1 MSAKAPAGAAAGKSR
16 RSLRVCI
23 ASPDIVGPIRNGGV
37 GTACTALAQELAKV
51 GHRVTLF
58 YTSNFYENGN
68 AQTWIDFYKTF
79 GIAFVP
85 LEAKVQPPPHL
96 NPTIYESD
104 PAERSYRVYAWLRD
118 QEFDVIHF
126 PDYIGLGYFTALA
139 KSQGLHFQNTV
150 ICTTA
155 HAPTMWAR
163 LSNAS
168 MINDLPIVLRDRME
182 RGLVAASDVL
192 ISPSRYMIDWMAERD
207 WTLPKHQL
215 VLPNL
220 MPTDKLEA
228 AAVPRADGKPPAARK
243 VDEIVFFG
251 RIEPRK
257 GLLIFCDAIDRMAK
271 DLTADTKITFLGKT
285 REGEYGKELLSQRF
299 RKWQAR
305 WQVIDDLN
313 TFQARD
319 YLLGE
324 GRLAVIPSL
333 ADNSPYTVLECLTWG
348 VPFIA
353 SRVGGVAELVHPED
367 CDRILF
373 KPTPNDLAQR
383 LRSVLS
389 KGIIPGRMSFG
400 HDQNLA
406 AYLDLHE
413 GLLAEIADAN
423 KPRKQAKL
431 VAEPKAPEPLASV
444 ALLHFERPVDLP
456 KAVASLQRQTYKNLE
471 VVLVDNGTSS
481 SAGTET
487 LKALEPVFA
496 ERNWKILRL
505 DQNMYEPYARN
516 QAAAAARG
524 KYVLFMDDDNVAKEK
539 EVETFVRVAEKTGT
553 QVLTCF
559 LDHFDTPDPPADESQ
574 ALKRFI
580 PIGDAGPVGLIYNG
594 YGDVNCFAERE
605 AFLRIGGFVE
615 DGCFNHAEDWRFL
628 ARAYAAGLS
637 MSVVPEALAWYRT
650 VNQPYGMSW
659 RKRDRSGALMRAASV
674 YFEHAPAEV
683 QPFVLL
689 AQGLFW
695 KAQESQSKVRDL
707 ESQCKTASNQ
717 ARSLGAALE
726 VSQGRYRDLLAE
738 YQKLEQV
745 MQALSDA
752 QHPEAAVLQRMR
764 VSVDTGR
771 RRHFGL
777 NKPLPHRS

>member
-1 MSAKAPAGAAAGKSR
+1 MSGKPTPAAMAKSR

-37 GTACTALAQELAKV
+37 GTACTALAQELAKA

-68 AQTWIDFYKTF
+68 AQTWIDFYKPF
-79 GIAFVP
+79 GVEFVP
-85 LEAKVQPPPHL
+85 LEAKVQPPPHV

-104 PAERSYRVYAWLRD
+104 PAERSYRIYMWLRG
-118 QEFDVIHF
+118 QSFDVIHF

-139 KSQGLHFQNTV
+139 RQQGLHFRDTA

-163 LSNAS
+163 LGNAS
-168 MINDLPIVLRDRME
+168 MFNDLPIVLRDRME

-192 ISPSRYMIDWMAERD
+192 ISPSRYMIEWMRERD
-207 WTLPKHQL
+207 WQLPVHQV

-228 AAVPRADGKPPAARK
+228 VAAARGEPARAPKK

-257 GLLIFCDAIDRMAK
+257 GLLVFCDAIDRLSRT
-271 DLTADTKITFLGKT
+271 LTSDTKITFLGKT
-285 REGEYGKELLSQRF
+285 REGEYGKDLLSQRF
-299 RKWQAR
+299 RKWEAR
-305 WQVIDDLN
+305 WQVIDDLD

-324 GRLAVIPSL
+324 GRVAVIPSL
-333 ADNSPYTVLECLTWG
+333 ADNSPYTVLECLTWQ

-353 SRVGGVAELVHPED
+353 SRVGGVAELVHPD
-367 CDRILF
+367 DRDRILF
-373 KPTPNDLAQR
+373 KPTPGDLAAR
-383 LRSVLS
+383 IGSVLAD
-389 KGIIPGRMSFG
+389 GIVPGRLSFA
-400 HDQNLA
+400 HDRNLA
-406 AYLDLHE
+406 AYLELHE
-413 GLLAEIADAN
+413 GLLSDLADGRAGP
-423 KPRKQAKL
+423 KRARRP
-431 VAEPKAPEPLASV
+431 AEPKRADPKATV
-444 ALLHFERPVDLP
+444 CLLHFERPVDLP
-456 KAVASLQRQTYKNLE
+456 KAVASLRRQTYGNME
-471 VVLVDNGTSS
+471 VVLVDNGSS
-481 SAGTET
+481 SEAATAA
-487 LKALEPVFA
+487 LRALEPDFA
-496 ERNWKILRL
+496 ARGWKILRL
-505 DQNMYEPYARN
+505 DQNMYEPHARN
-516 QAAAAARG
+516 RGAAAAAG
-524 KYVLFMDDDNVAKEK
+524 KYVLFMDDDNVAKDS
-539 EVETFVRVAEKTGT
+539 EVETFVRVAERTGA

-559 LDHFDTPDPPADESQ
+559 LDHFDTPDPPEHESQ

-594 YGDVNCFAERE
+594 YGDVNCFVDRE

-628 ARAYAAGLS
+628 AKAYAAGLK
-637 MSVVPEALAWYRT
+637 MTVVPEALAWYRT
-650 VNQPYGMSW
+650 VNQPYGTSW
-659 RKRDRSGALMRAASV
+659 RKRDRSGALMRAAAV
-674 YFEHAPAEV
+674 YFERAPAEV

-695 KAQESQSKVRDL
+695 KAHE
-707 ESQCKTASNQ
+707 NQ
-717 ARSLGAALE
+717 ARVRELEARHKSAANHAHALGAALE
-726 VSQGRYRDLLAE
+726 ASESRYKELLAE
-738 YQKLEQV
+738 YRKLETV
-745 MQALSDA
+745 VQALC
-752 QHPEAAVLQRMR
+752 EADRPDGPVLERMLA
-764 VSVDTGR
+764 SVDKGR

-777 NKPLPHRS
+777 RRPLPENA

>member
-1 MSAKAPAGAAAGKSR
+1 MIVKPASGAAAAKSR

-68 AQTWIDFYKTF
+68 AQTWVDFYKPF
-79 GIAFVP
+79 GVEFVP
-85 LEAKVQPPPHL
+85 LAAKVEPPPHI

-104 PAERSYRVYAWLRD
+104 PAERSYRVYMWLRS
-118 QEFDVIHF
+118 QQFDVIHF

-139 KSQGLHFQNTV
+139 KQQGLYFQDTT

-192 ISPSRYMIDWMAERD
+192 ISPSRYMIEWMKERD
-207 WTLPKHQL
+207 WTMPRHEV

-220 MPTDKLEA
+220 MPTDKLDMA
-228 AAVPRADGKPPAARK
+228 AAPAGGGRAPAPKK
-243 VDEIVFFG
+243 VNEIVFFG

-257 GLLIFCDAIDRMAK
+257 GLLIFCDAIDRLK
-271 DLTADTKITFLGKT
+271 GLTPDVKITFLGKT
-285 REGEYGKELLSQRF
+285 REGEYGKDLLSQRF

-313 TFQARD
+313 TFQARG

-353 SRVGGVAELVHPED
+353 SNVGGVGELVHPED
-367 CDRILF
+367 GERILF
-373 KPTPNDLAQR
+373 KPTPGDLAER
-383 LRSVLS
+383 LRAVLA
-389 KGIIPGRMSFG
+389 KGIVPGRMSFT
-400 HDQNLA
+400 HEQNLA
-406 AYLDLHE
+406 AYLNLHD
-413 GLLAEIADAN
+413 GLLAKIADAGKAR
-423 KPRKQAKL
+423 KPAKPAAESKP
-431 VAEPKAPEPLASV
+431 AEPV
-444 ALLHFERPVDLP
+444 ATVCLLHFERPVDLP

-471 VVLVDNGTSS
+471 VVLVDNGTTSP
-481 SAGTET
+481 AGTEA
-487 LKALEPVFA
+487 LRALEPVFA
-496 ERNWKILRL
+496 ERDWKILKL
-505 DQNMYEPYARN
+505 GQNMYEPYARN
-516 QAAAAARG
+516 QGAAAGRG
-524 KYVLFMDDDNVAKEK
+524 KYVLFMDDDNVAKDN
-539 EVETFVRVAEKTGT
+539 EVETFVRVAEKTGA

-559 LDHFDTPDPPADESQ
+559 LDHFDTPDPPADERE

-594 YGDVNCFAERE
+594 YGDVNSFVERD

-628 ARAYAAGLS
+628 ARAYAAGLK

-659 RKRDRSGALMRAASV
+659 RKRDRSGALMRAAAV
-674 YFEHAPAEV
+674 YFEHAPPEV

-695 KAQESQSKVRDL
+695 KAQEGQARVRDL
-707 ESQCKTASNQ
+707 EAQNRTSAHQ
-717 ARSLGAALE
+717 ARALGAALE
-726 VSQGRYRDLLAE
+726 TTEKRYGELLAE
-738 YQKLEQV
+738 YRKLEQV
-745 MQALSDA
+745 VKALSGA
-752 QHPEAAVLQRMR
+752 QRPEAETLQRMM
-764 VSVDTGR
+764 VSVETGR
-771 RRHFGL
+771 RRHLGL
-777 NKPLPHRS
+777 NRPLPEQA